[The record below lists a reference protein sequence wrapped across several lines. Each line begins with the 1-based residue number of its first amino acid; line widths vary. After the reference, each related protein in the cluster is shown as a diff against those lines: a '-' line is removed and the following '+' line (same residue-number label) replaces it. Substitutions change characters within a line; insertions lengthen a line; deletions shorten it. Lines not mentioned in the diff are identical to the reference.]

1 MWYNLKDYEIQEE
14 TMKYRWDKK
23 YLYWGITAFLVI
35 AASLLFY
42 FGIFHMN
49 SIRSFF
55 GKIYKIVTPLV
66 YGAIIAYIMNPIV
79 KFMEKHV
86 FFRIMKWRDIKITDK
101 KKKVIRMI
109 CIIVTLIL
117 FLLAIYGLMA
127 MLIPQLFSSIT
138 NIIDNFPRYVDTIQN
153 WLSNVL
159 KNNPELEAYT
169 SDFFDTA
176 GSRVETWMNQ
186 ELMPQ
191 VNALV
196 RNFSSGLYGLFTF
209 LKNFLIG
216 AMISIYMLYGKENF
230 TARGKQFLYCLF
242 KSETA
247 NNTIRDLQF
256 VDNMFGVFVLG
267 EIIDS
272 VIIGLL
278 CYIIMSVFNM
288 PFTLLIS
295 VIVGVTNVIPFFGP
309 YLGAVPSAF
318 LILLISPIQC
328 LYFVIFIFILQQ
340 FDGNF
345 LKPKILGDT
354 MGLSGFMVIV
364 AILIGGGFFGIFG
377 MFIGVPT
384 CAIICTII
392 RNQIFKRLR
401 KKNLPTEVDY
411 YRDIDHLDKDSLR
424 PVLVKKQ
431 STSSSEAFQY
441 KRTRKEPAKT
451 VIYPKE
457 SEVTDK
463 KQNEDTFQNDKKH
476 KKDKEFHENSD
487 TTCKGGHHRS

>member
-1 MWYNLKDYEIQEE
+1 
-14 TMKYRWDKK
+14 MKYRWDKK
-23 YLYWGITAFLVI
+23 YLYWGITAFSVI

-49 SIRSFF
+49 SLRSFL

-66 YGAIIAYIMNPIV
+66 YGAFIAYLLNPIV
-79 KFMEKHV
+79 KFMEKQV
-86 FFRIMKWRDIKITDK
+86 FFRIMKWRNIKVTDK

-109 CIIVTLIL
+109 CVILTLIL
-117 FLLAIYGLMA
+117 FFLAIYGLMA

-153 WLSNVL
+153 WLSNAF

-169 SDFFDTA
+169 IEFFDTVGNRA
-176 GSRVETWMNQ
+176 ETWMNQ

-196 RNFSSGLYGLFTF
+196 RNFSSGLYGILTF
-209 LKNFLIG
+209 LKNFVIG

-230 TARGKQFLYCLF
+230 AARGKQFLYCVL
-242 KSETA
+242 KPETA

-256 VDNMFGVFVLG
+256 VDNMFGVFVIG
-267 EIIDS
+267 VIIDS
-272 VIIGLL
+272 IIIGLL

-295 VIVGVTNVIPFFGP
+295 VIIGITNVIPFFGP
-309 YLGAVPSAF
+309 YLGAIPSAF

-328 LYFVIFIFILQQ
+328 LYFIIFIFILQQ

-364 AILIGGGFFGIFG
+364 AILVGGGLFGIFG

-392 RNQIFKRLR
+392 RNQVFKRLN
-401 KKNLPTEVDY
+401 KKNLPTEIEY
-411 YRDIDHLDKDSLR
+411 YRDIDHLDKDTLR
-424 PVLVKKQ
+424 PVSEKRH

-441 KRTRKEPAKT
+441 KRTKKEPSNS
-451 VIYPKE
+451 VIYSNE
-457 SEVTDK
+457 SEITDK
-463 KQNEDTFQNDKKH
+463 EQNADTFQNDKKSEH
-476 KKDKEFHENSD
+476 NIESVDNKQSENS
-487 TTCKGGHHRS
+487 KESKAAKNGKRK

>member
-23 YLYWGITAFLVI
+23 YLYWGITAFFVI

-49 SIRSFF
+49 SIRSLL
-55 GKIYKIVTPLV
+55 GRLYKIVTPLV
-66 YGAIIAYIMNPIV
+66 YGAFIAYIINPLV
-79 KFMEKHV
+79 KFMEKHL
-86 FFRIMKWRDIKITDK
+86 FFRVMKWRDIKITDK
-101 KKKVIRMI
+101 KKKVVRMI
-109 CIIVTLIL
+109 CVLVTVVL
-117 FLLAIYGLMA
+117 FFLAIYGLMA

-138 NIIDNFPRYVDTIQN
+138 NIIDSFPRYVDTIQN

-159 KNNPELEAYT
+159 KNNSDLEQYT
-169 SDFFDTA
+169 NEFFDTVGTRA
-176 GSRVETWMNQ
+176 ETWMNQ

-191 VNALV
+191 INALV
-196 RNFSSGLYGLFTF
+196 RNFSSGLYGILTF

-230 TARGKQFLYCLF
+230 AARGKQFLYCVF
-242 KSETA
+242 KPEMA

-256 VDNMFGVFVLG
+256 IDDMFGGYVLG

-272 VIIGLL
+272 VIIGLF
-278 CYIIMSVFNM
+278 CYIGMSVLNM

-309 YLGAVPSAF
+309 YMGAIPSAF
-318 LILLISPIQC
+318 LILLISPMQC

-340 FDGNF
+340 FDGNI
-345 LKPKILGDT
+345 LKPKILGEST
-354 MGLSGFMVIV
+354 GLSGFMVIV

-392 RNQIFKRLR
+392 RNQVFKRLR
-401 KKNLPTEVDY
+401 KKDLPTEVDY
-411 YRDIDHLDKDSLR
+411 YRGIDHLDKETLK
-424 PVLVKKQ
+424 PVLAKDQ
-431 STSSSEAFQY
+431 NTSSAEAFQY
-441 KRTRKEPAKT
+441 KKANKEPMNAKSEKDK
-451 VIYPKE
+451 PKNDEKSKE
-457 SEVTDK
+457 SE
-463 KQNEDTFQNDKKH
+463 EDFSN
-476 KKDKEFHENSD
+476 
-487 TTCKGGHHRS
+487 